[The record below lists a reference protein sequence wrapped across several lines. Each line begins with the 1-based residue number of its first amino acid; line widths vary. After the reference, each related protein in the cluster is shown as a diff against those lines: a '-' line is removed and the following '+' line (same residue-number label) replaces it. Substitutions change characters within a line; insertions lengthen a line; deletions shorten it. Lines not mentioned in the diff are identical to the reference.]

1 MGGQEAEGDGQPVNY
16 SPAEKGRFRECHDL
30 LIAAEAAL
38 QEGFSLAF
46 DAASAGIARDLPQ
59 PSPGAPSVDAKPFV
73 SPMFWAPF
81 VLVGSAK

>member
-1 MGGQEAEGDGQPVNY
+1 MGGQEAEGDGQPVHY
-16 SPAEKGRFRECHDL
+16 SPAEKARFRECHDL

-46 DAASAGIARDLPQ
+46 DAAGAGIARDLAQ
-59 PSPGAPSVDAKPFV
+59 PSSGASSGDAKPFA